1 MNINGAGLYTL
12 IEREIKRMFRV
23 VVQTLVSPWISAL
36 LYILIFGLV
45 VGSRIASVGGVSYID
60 FVLPGLVMMNIIQ
73 SAFAHSSSSIYFARF
88 TRQIEEVLVSPLSY
102 TEMIIGYTLGGVVRG
117 LIVGI
122 GVYVIAIFF
131 TVATIEHL
139 FLFLIYA
146 AAVSAIFSLLGIIVG
161 LWAEGF
167 EQLSVLSVFVITPLT
182 FVGGVFNTTDMFPPV
197 MKMVAHFNPFLYFV
211 DGLRYAMI
219 GYSEANMV
227 IGAALIGGLLVGL
240 LWLVIHLFKVGY
252 KVRL

>member
-1 MNINGAGLYTL
+1 MNTAGLYTL

-45 VGSRIASVGGVSYID
+45 VGSRISSIGGVSYID

-73 SAFAHSSSSIYFARF
+73 SAFAHSSSSVYFARF

-102 TEMIIGYTLGGVVRG
+102 MEMIIGYTLGGVVRG
-117 LIVGI
+117 IVVGI
-122 GVYVIAIFF
+122 GVYAIAIFF

-139 FLFLIYA
+139 FLFLLYA
-146 AAVSAIFSLLGIIVG
+146 TAVSAIFSLLGILVG
-161 LWAEGF
+161 LWADGF

-182 FVGGVFNTTDMFPPV
+182 FIGGVFNTTEMLPPAL
-197 MKMVAHFNPFLYFV
+197 KIIAHANPFFYFV

-219 GYSEANMV
+219 GFSESNMFV
-227 IGAALIGGLLVGL
+227 GALLTGGLLVGL
-240 LWLVIHLFKVGY
+240 LVLVQHLFKIGY